1 MSVLNSTCDVNQKL
15 RFHFWN
21 LSFLLLYILRSL
33 TLTECERDACTTRLE
48 ESRNFLIVKSGKTV
62 YNVNIKYM
70 IKIYG
75 IIEVEA

>member
-1 MSVLNSTCDVNQKL
+1 MSVTRVQ
-15 RFHFWN
+15 
-21 LSFLLLYILRSL
+21 
-33 TLTECERDACTTRLE
+33 RLE

>member
-1 MSVLNSTCDVNQKL
+1 LSVLNSTCDVNQKL

-21 LSFLLLYILRSL
+21 LSFLLLYILKSP
-33 TLTECERDACTTRLE
+33 TLTECECDRVQRLE